1 MSATIGGVTGPMTD
15 LELKILRESSWPVD
29 SNPHHIVAC
38 LLATIADREE
48 SREAQW
54 DAFHACINLYA
65 PKDDFPDDPPA
76 ARLGKIIAARDA
88 EIERLRAEVERTA
101 QDGHISAN
109 DAIRAEAR
117 AEKAERERDEA
128 RAEIEQLTRE
138 RNESDAECEA
148 LQNDDAMMYRRA
160 HDANDRTMKAERE
173 RDEAKLAAQI
183 TEASRRAMEIERDEA
198 RADRDAQRHS
208 ILNKGGRRCLCTAP
222 KSNPHDEGSDGWH
235 EHGWRFPDR
244 RY

>member
-1 MSATIGGVTGPMTD
+1 MSPMSRDISMNPLPLGGVVEPMSAEELKEVTGETIQ
-15 LELKILRESSWPVD
+15 LKKDRCNDWPPATLAQSTVLR
-29 SNPHHIVAC
+29 

-48 SREAQW
+48 SREAQL

-128 RAEIEQLTRE
+128 RA
-138 RNESDAECEA
+138 
-148 LQNDDAMMYRRA
+148 
-160 HDANDRTMKAERE
+160 
-173 RDEAKLAAQI
+173 
-183 TEASRRAMEIERDEA
+183 
-198 RADRDAQRHS
+198 DRDAQRHS